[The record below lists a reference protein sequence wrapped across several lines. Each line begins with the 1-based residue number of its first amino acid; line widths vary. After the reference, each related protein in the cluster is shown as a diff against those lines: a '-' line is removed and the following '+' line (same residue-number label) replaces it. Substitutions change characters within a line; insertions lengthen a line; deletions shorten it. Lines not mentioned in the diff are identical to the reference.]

1 MGLGDAATE
10 DLLARARSGED
21 LAVQELLARYRDR
34 LRQMVSVRMDP
45 RLSARV
51 DPSDVVQDAMAAA
64 IQQLPAYLGRG
75 DDAFY
80 PWLRQ
85 IAVERLIDAHRRH
98 VGAQRRSIVREE
110 HRNVY
115 MSDAS
120 TLLLAERI
128 AASGTSPS
136 GRAMRAERKQ
146 WVRAALDRLEPEE
159 REIVILRHLEQMPH
173 KEIAAV
179 LEVTPEAARSRYRRA
194 MERLAA
200 LLTDTAGGMS

>member
-1 MGLGDAATE
+1 MGLGELATA
-10 DLLARARSGED
+10 DLLAGARRGDD
-21 LAVQELLARYRDR
+21 LAVQELLARYRNR

-45 RLSARV
+45 RLSARI
-51 DPSDVVQDAMAAA
+51 DASDVVQDAMAAA
-64 IQQLPAYLGRG
+64 VQQLPTYLGRG

-110 HRNVY
+110 QRNVY
-115 MSDAS
+115 LSDAS

-128 AASGTSPS
+128 AAIGTSPS
-136 GRAMRAERKQ
+136 GRAMRGERKQ
-146 WVRAALDRLEPEE
+146 QIRAALDRLEPEE
-159 REIVILRHLEQMPH
+159 REIVILRHLEQLPH

-179 LEVTPEAARSRYRRA
+179 LKITPEAARSRYRRA
-194 MERLAA
+194 MERLAG
-200 LLTDTAGGMS
+200 LLTAEDMS